1 MGNIISLLMKDDKS
15 LIITESTKLYQHE
28 KLIDKIKIYIPS
40 TYGEYDLT
48 QFTAVLQYVTQDGTV
63 RTASLTREPDLYQD
77 IYMIFDVP
85 IDTDITTYAG
95 DVELQVTLTWVD
107 VANDHTYVLNTGT
120 QTITVLSL
128 KDYFAFVP
136 DASLSVINNAIAQ
149 LQTQIDELEA
159 IAATYDNEK
168 ADNIV
173 LDDVNHK
180 MFLTSNG
187 AAIGDE
193 IDTTLI

>member
-15 LIITESTKLYQHE
+15 LIITESTKLYQRE
-28 KLIDKIKIYIPS
+28 KLVDKIKIYIPIS
-40 TYGEYDLT
+40 YGEFDLT
-48 QFTAVLQYVTQDGTV
+48 QFTAVLQYVTQDNTV
-63 RTASLTREPDLYQD
+63 RTASLIKEQDLYQD
-77 IYMIFDVP
+77 AYMVFDIP
-85 IDTDITTYAG
+85 INTDITTYAG
-95 DVELQVTLTWVD
+95 DVELQVTLTWND
-107 VANDHTYVLNTGT
+107 VSNDHIYVLNTGT

-136 DASLSVINNAIAQ
+136 DASLSAINNTIAQ
-149 LQTQIDELEA
+149 LQSQIEELEA
-159 IAATYDNEK
+159 IAATYEDTK

-180 MFLTSNG
+180 MFLTANG
-187 AAIGDE
+187 VAIGDE